1 MLKALRELYK
11 GFFIENPILVI
22 MLGLCATL
30 ACSTNFS
37 DAFGMGL
44 AFSFV
49 MIGSN
54 VVVSLIRRLVPN
66 QVRIPVYITVIS
78 TFVTIVDYVM
88 KAYLP
93 ALSSSLGVFVP
104 LIVVNCIVMGRA
116 EAFASKNGVWRS
128 FLDGIGMSF
137 GFTIVISLIG
147 LIRGLIGEGSLN
159 LSLFGG
165 PAKYDLLGQF
175 GYPGFL
181 IFILPPGAFLVIGFL
196 IALHH
201 KIGALLTAARERKA
215 RQSRPALATTVAMTI
230 QGVNHDDQQ

>member
-1 MLKALRELYK
+1 MLKTLRELYK

-54 VVVSLIRRLVPN
+54 VVVSLIRKLVPN

-116 EAFASKNGVWRS
+116 EAYASKNGVWRS
-128 FLDGIGMSF
+128 FLDGIGMSL

-147 LIRGLIGEGSLN
+147 IIRGLVGEGNIN
-159 LSLFGG
+159 LTLFGMG
-165 PAKYDLLGQF
+165 KIPDHADPN
-175 GYPGFL
+175 GYPGIL
-181 IFILPPGAFLVIGFL
+181 IFVLPPGAFLVIGFL

-201 KIGALLTAARERKA
+201 KIGALLSAAKDRKA
-215 RQSRPALATTVAMTI
+215 RKQRQALATTVAMTI
-230 QGVNHDDQQ
+230 QGVNDHDQQ